1 MQRKKS
7 LKLPIA
13 AGFIFAFLYIPI
25 IILVIFSFNSSSV
38 MGKWEGFSL
47 KWYIALFQNQAL
59 LEAAF
64 TSIKIA
70 FMTATLAV
78 FLGLCSAFVL
88 VRYPKIKGAMLFKGL
103 LTTPLVLP
111 DMITGLS
118 LLLFFVGTEQLLGW
132 PQGRG
137 VFTIIV
143 AHSTLAMAYVVII
156 IKSRLEE
163 LDPLLEEAALDL
175 GAKPLRVFLKITLP
189 IIAPSLFSAWL
200 LAFTLSLDD
209 VVLASFVAGPN
220 STTLPMYIFSK
231 IRLGLTPE
239 INALAT
245 IVILFVSMCIAIT
258 GVTLYTSQR
267 DTPKVL

>member
-1 MQRKKS
+1 MKRHKS
-7 LKLPIA
+7 LQLAIA
-13 AGFIFAFLYIPI
+13 AGFVFAFLYIPI
-25 IILVIFSFNSSSV
+25 IVLVIFSFNRSAV
-38 MGKWEGFSL
+38 MGKWEGFSF
-47 KWYIALFQNQAL
+47 KWYTALFENKL
-59 LEAAF
+59 LLDAAF
-64 TSIKIA
+64 TSIQIA
-70 FMTATLAV
+70 AMTATLAV
-78 FLGLCSAFVL
+78 ILGLCSALVL

-103 LTTPLVLP
+103 LATPLVLP
-111 DMITGLS
+111 DMITGLA

-137 VFTIIV
+137 VFTIII
-143 AHSTLAMAYVVII
+143 AHTTLAMAYVVII

-175 GAKPLRVFLKITLP
+175 GAKPITVFLKITLP
-189 IIAPSLFSAWL
+189 IIMPSLLAAWL

-209 VVLASFVAGPN
+209 VVLASFLAGPN

-245 IVILFVSMCIAIT
+245 IVILFVSVCIAIM
-258 GVTLYTSQR
+258 GVSLYTSGR
-267 DTPKVL
+267 NAPKPR

>member
-1 MQRKKS
+1 MKHKS
-7 LKLPIA
+7 STNLAIT

-25 IILVIFSFNSSSV
+25 LVLVIFSFNSSPV
-38 MGKWEGFSL
+38 MGQWEGFSW
-47 KWYIALFQNQAL
+47 KWYIALFKNELL
-59 LEAAF
+59 LEAGF
-64 TSIKIA
+64 LSIKIA
-70 FMTATLAV
+70 SMTATLAV
-78 FLGLCSAFVL
+78 ILGLFSSLIL
-88 VRYPKIKGAMLFKGL
+88 VRYPKMRGSSTFKTL
-103 LTTPLVLP
+103 LSTPLVLP

-137 VFTIIV
+137 VSTIII
-143 AHSTLAMAYVVII
+143 AHTTLCMAYVVII

-175 GAKPLRVFLKITLP
+175 GAKPGKVFSKITLP
-189 IIAPSLFSAWL
+189 IILPSLLSAWI

-220 STTLPMYIFSK
+220 STTLPMYVFSK

-239 INALAT
+239 INALASV
-245 IVILFVSMCIAIT
+245 IILFISVCIGIAGIILYVSKKR
-258 GVTLYTSQR
+258 TS
-267 DTPKVL
+267 

>member
-1 MQRKKS
+1 MLHNSSKKLIIS
-7 LKLPIA
+7 T
-13 AGFIFAFLYIPI
+13 GFIFAFLYIPI
-25 IILVIFSFNSSSV
+25 FILIIFSFNSSPI
-38 MGKWEGFSL
+38 MGQWEGFSL
-47 KWYIALFQNQAL
+47 KWYHELFLNTAL
-59 LEAAF
+59 LDAVWS
-64 TSIKIA
+64 SIKIA
-70 FMTATLAV
+70 SITATLAIV
-78 FLGLCSAFVL
+78 LGLFSSLIL
-88 VRYPKIKGAMLFKGL
+88 VRYPKMKGGSLFKGL
-103 LTTPLVLP
+103 ISTPLILP
-111 DMITGLS
+111 DMITALA

-137 VFTIIV
+137 VTTIII
-143 AHSTLAMAYVVII
+143 AHTTLAMAYVVII

-175 GAKPLRVFLKITLP
+175 GARPWQVFSQITLP
-189 IIAPSLFSAWL
+189 IITPSLISAWL

-245 IVILFVSMCIAIT
+245 IVVLIVSIGIIT
-258 GVTLYTSQR
+258 SGVFLYRSQ
-267 DTPKVL
+267 KSKQKN